1 MRIDR
6 VKLTSHFDEFGVLKD
21 TWIGLE
27 AVIDD
32 TETAESRL
40 SALKEIEEQW
50 YSKHNPH
57 LQPQGPPRY
66 DEGNVFTG
74 PRVIEV
80 ERTSEDLRVAELIRD
95 IYRCTEF
102 EGDDGLVSY
111 YKLASAHPEAQAAY
125 DVMKNKLVAKETKE
139 ILDATNALTDQM
151 NANPELKSRLL
162 DGYNKNTKIKK

>member
-6 VKLTSHFDEFGVLKD
+6 VKVTTHFDEFGVLKD

-50 YSKHNPH
+50 YAKQNPH
-57 LQPQGPPRY
+57 LQPQGPPAY
-66 DEGNVFTG
+66 NGNSSPV

-80 ERTSEDLRVAELIRD
+80 KPEDRVVGLTPELIMSCTD
-95 IYRCTEF
+95 IVSLQTFYM
-102 EGDDGLVSY
+102 LVNKSNRVDL
-111 YKLASAHPEAQAAY
+111 KEAY
-125 DVMKNKLVAKETKE
+125 DKRKGELLDKETKE
-139 ILDATNALTDQM
+139 ILEATERETMRRRTN
-151 NANPELKSRLL
+151 NL
-162 DGYNKNTKIKK
+162 DK